1 MNNVLIYII
10 FALLFLLF
18 IQALVI
24 RRQQRQIDYLNGEL
38 DKQLQPLEP
47 IDPVEMW
54 YERGDWNDR
63 FKEISAENQN
73 DRRSTEF

>member
-1 MNNVLIYII
+1 MIYII

-24 RRQQRQIDYLNGEL
+24 RRQQRQVDYLNAEL

-47 IDPVEMW
+47 IDPVEIW
-54 YERGDWNDR
+54 YKGGDWDDR
-63 FKEISAENQN
+63 FKEISAESQN
-73 DRRSTEF
+73 DRSFAEF

>member
-1 MNNVLIYII
+1 MIYII

-24 RRQQRQIDYLNGEL
+24 RRQQRQVDYLCAEL

-47 IDPVEMW
+47 IDPVEI
-54 YERGDWNDR
+54 WNEGGVWDG
-63 FKEISAENQN
+63 EN
-73 DRRSTEF
+73 E